1 MLNPIGNSSWVLCT
15 SGLGYA
21 RSYGVRDTTPSHF
34 PQNSLGI
41 AVEHTETELLVF
53 LPGQDKY
60 FFVDPHATTE
70 VDVYKTGKGF
80 DRKICNRCFVLK
92 SMEEFEKNQRDSK
105 GNIVR
110 RPSCIKC
117 RQDIDMRPMTSK
129 EAKEA
134 GRLRPKKGTL
144 FLCPICRK
152 MSIAGVNVKVVADHD
167 HRAGR
172 SRDFLC
178 ESCNTGLGRFQDD
191 QDILR
196 NAIAYLKEHEG
207 KP

>member
-1 MLNPIGNSSWVLCT
+1 MLNPIGSSNWVLCT
-15 SGLGYA
+15 SGLGFA
-21 RSYGVRDTTPSHF
+21 LSHGVRETIAIHF
-34 PQNSLGI
+34 PKNSLGI
-41 AVEHTETELLVF
+41 AIEHTENESLVF
-53 LPGQDKY
+53 LPGQDQY
-60 FFVDPHATTE
+60 FFVDSDATTD

-80 DRKICNRCFVLK
+80 DCKICNRCFVLK
-92 SMEEFEKNQRDSK
+92 PMEEFEKNQRDSK

-117 RQDIDMRPMTSK
+117 RQDIDMRPMTSTQVK
-129 EAKEA
+129 ETR
-134 GRLRPKKGTL
+134 RLRPKKGTL
-144 FLCPICRK
+144 FRCPICRK

-196 NAIAYLKEHEG
+196 NAISYLKQHEA
-207 KP
+207 KS